1 MTYFCSLKQLAGL
14 SRACFVQEESPGNIE
29 HPTSEQKAV
38 REGRVT

>member
-14 SRACFVQEESPGNIE
+14 SRARFVQEESPGNIE
-29 HPTSEQKAV
+29 HPQKAV